1 MHSPDISTIK
11 HSYLEDAF
19 ALISATLL
27 IAFGV
32 TLYKQAGLL
41 SGGTVGI
48 AFLLYYLTH
57 FDFSL
62 IFFVI
67 NLPFYWIAWHKM
79 GHEFTIKTFC
89 AVAMLSVWSSLVPQ
103 WVGFTQV
110 QPLFAAVMGGLMIG
124 VGFLMLIRHKASL
137 GGVGIVAF
145 YLQQTKGWRAGH
157 LQMAFDV
164 LIVALAFLVASPQ
177 MVLYSIVGAVSMN
190 LILAI
195 NHRQG
200 RYLGM

>member
-1 MHSPDISTIK
+1 MNSTDISTIK
-11 HSYLEDAF
+11 HSRLEDAF

-32 TLYKQAGLL
+32 TLYKQVGLL

-48 AFLLYYLTH
+48 AFLLHYLTH

-89 AVAMLSVWSSLVPQ
+89 AVAMLSVWSSLMPQ